1 MSFMSFTMCY
11 YCYQTSAEEKN
22 LKCYLT
28 NNGHPLLLMQ
38 PVRVE
43 VFHEKPFVAM
53 FHNLMSD
60 SEMELLKELAAP
72 IVCVIKC

>member
-1 MSFMSFTMCY
+1 M
-11 YCYQTSAEEKN
+11 
-22 LKCYLT
+22 T

-53 FHNLMSD
+53 FHNLMTN

-72 IVCVIKC
+72 IVCMIKC